1 MTTEETVLFKN
12 LRIGEKFIFPDK
24 PKYYNM
30 RTNNGANSYIHLN
43 GLNRGCSYNP
53 FSINSPVIII
63 DEVTE
68 NIKPKEKTLKE
79 RIEEEFPDKDV
90 IMLEWF
96 GNYPTRCLKANGMLH
111 IDAQSTEAF
120 AGYVYALNNVFKVSL
135 RPCIWD
141 GKLQKYIQHPVA
153 VLLGR

>member
-1 MTTEETVLFKN
+1 MTTEEKIKVMQAFVDGKDVQYRDPQTGMF
-12 LRIGEKFIFPDK
+12 
-24 PKYYNM
+24 
-30 RTNNGANSYIHLN
+30 
-43 GLNRGCSYNP
+43 
-53 FSINSPVIII
+53 FSAGGPNWNWGRY
-63 DEVTE
+63 EYR
-68 NIKPKEKTLKE
+68 IKPEEKEKTLKE